1 MCGVELEWMAQF
13 QALHGEKTMETTTAA
28 EVLRQEKNNKNISL
42 SK

>member
-28 EVLRQEKNNKNISL
+28 EVLRQEKTTRTYR
-42 SK
+42 